1 MCFIDADKN
10 NYINYY
16 CQCIKL
22 IKPRGFIVIDNIL
35 WGGEV
40 LNPKDKESKAI
51 MEAAQIINNDSR
63 VHHTIL
69 TIRDGLM
76 LCVKK

>member
-1 MCFIDADKN
+1 M
-10 NYINYY
+10 
-16 CQCIKL
+16 
-22 IKPRGFIVIDNIL
+22 IDNIL

-40 LNPKDKESKAI
+40 LNPKDKESKTI

-63 VHHTIL
+63 VHNTIL